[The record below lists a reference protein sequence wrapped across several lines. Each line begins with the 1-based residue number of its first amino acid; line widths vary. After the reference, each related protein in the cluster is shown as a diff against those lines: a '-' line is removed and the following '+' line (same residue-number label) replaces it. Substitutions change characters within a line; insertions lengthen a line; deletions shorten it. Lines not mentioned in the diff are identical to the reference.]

1 MTLTSQRFN
10 LFLVMGNNSTGI
22 LVTYTLEMEKSIG
35 KRLFSLFVGTQ
46 QHSSGL
52 VLKVA
57 LSSDKVQTPER
68 KKIEEGRAWDR
79 EWGRGTYCVE
89 ILMNSL
95 TKELHF
101 QPKEGLLQCS
111 LRGHKFNSPLLAYVP
126 VLLFLC
132 FGNLC
137 CCHCGPGELPIVCTV
152 LSCFTVQQFLKWVGM
167 IAHRCSG
174 GKQTLGRKN
183 YFSRALQ
190 PVSHIAVT

>member
-1 MTLTSQRFN
+1 
-10 LFLVMGNNSTGI
+10 MGEGHLLRGDLN
-22 LVTYTLEMEKSIG
+22 E
-35 KRLFSLFVGTQ
+35 Q
-46 QHSSGL
+46 
-52 VLKVA
+52 
-57 LSSDKVQTPER
+57 SDKGAPFPAQ
-68 KKIEEGRAWDR
+68 
-79 EWGRGTYCVE
+79 
-89 ILMNSL
+89 
-95 TKELHF
+95 
-101 QPKEGLLQCS
+101 EGLLQCS

-137 CCHCGPGELPIVCTV
+137 CCHCGPGELSIVCTV